1 MRRPFHTWCWG
12 SLFRQHKRTNKI
24 QRRIEGVWR
33 LHRWE
38 WELKR
43 KFLEANKGRYDEKT
57 LVCYTQVFAN
67 AEFMGCRYPKETMD
81 TIEEMS
87 FGIVQPY
94 RESMKNRLQRTFVS
108 GSDAASGKVNRSKP
122 GQAGKWIIPTS
133 YNPWFP
139 LFLTYYFVF
148 LY

>member
-1 MRRPFHTWCWG
+1 MAETEAM
-12 SLFRQHKRTNKI
+12 
-24 QRRIEGVWR
+24 EGPIDTDWDVDKYR
-33 LHRWE
+33 SPYEPKHH

-43 KFLEANKGRYDEKT
+43 QFLENNKGRYDEKT
-57 LVCYTQVFAN
+57 LVMYMQVFAN

-81 TIEEMS
+81 TVFGNDTEEGMA
-87 FGIVQPY
+87 FGIIEPY

-122 GQAGKWIIPTS
+122 GQAGKKWPLLTFIPS
-133 YNPWFP
+133 IPD
-139 LFLTYYFVF
+139 LFFVF

>member
-1 MRRPFHTWCWG
+1 MAEVEAMEG
-12 SLFRQHKRTNKI
+12 SFDTDWDVEKYRSPYEPSH
-24 QRRIEGVWR
+24 
-33 LHRWE
+33 H

-122 GQAGKWIIPTS
+122 GQAGK
-133 YNPWFP
+133 
-139 LFLTYYFVF
+139 
-148 LY
+148 